1 MQEILH
7 GKRRPF
13 KSFGQTVSSQCT
25 FSLRE
30 VEEIKSYYN
39 GREKYFQLL
48 FLGFV
53 VTAFL
58 LGLSF

>member
-1 MQEILH
+1 MSSFSH
-7 GKRRPF
+7 GKRRLF
-13 KSFGQTVSSQCT
+13 KDFGQTVSSQCL
-25 FSLRE
+25 FSLSE

-58 LGLSF
+58 LGLAI